1 MMTEEITATM
11 SVPESVA
18 DQDDPFS
25 YLIASGQLSLDALA
39 RARRLAA
46 EAGERVA
53 ATLTRLVMFPNT
65 DMANAFAQ
73 ALGLRLVKAAVLAQD
88 TVPFPDLSP
97 AFLRQARVLPLQAA
111 PNGAG
116 DNVAAVLSPW
126 RTVRRG
132 DGRGGGAVF
141 TGCP

>member
-25 YLIASGQLSLDALA
+25 YLIASGSLVSMPLA

-53 ATLTRLVMFPNT
+53 ATLTRLGHVSEH

-97 AFLRQARVLPLQAA
+97 AFLRQARVLRCKLRRTERAITPQ
-111 PNGAG
+111 PCC
-116 DNVAAVLSPW
+116 SPW
-126 RTVRRG
+126 RTRPTRR
-132 DGRGGGAVF
+132 RSRRWRCSPAAR
-141 TGCP
+141 

>member
-1 MMTEEITATM
+1 MMAEEITATEVM
-11 SVPESVA
+11 PVVVA

-53 ATLTRLVMFPNT
+53 ATLTRLGHVSEH

-73 ALGLRLVKAAVLAQD
+73 ALGLRLVKATVLSQD
-88 TVPFPDLSP
+88 TVPFSDLSP
-97 AFLRQARVLPLQAA
+97 AFLRQARVARRHAVPVGAA
-111 PNGAG
+111 
-116 DNVAAVLSPW
+116 
-126 RTVRRG
+126 
-132 DGRGGGAVF
+132 GGGDEREL
-141 TGCP
+141 